1 LREIISNKDIN
12 SLQEFNSK
20 LQEASFFDHHDY
32 SKDFWLIDKNFSIYL
47 VDDEFPKIT
56 IDDIET
62 RYIKRVNYEVI
73 LNELNKY
80 ELEIFNRI
88 FD

>member
-1 LREIISNKDIN
+1 MHLALSNKDIN

-47 VDDEFPKIT
+47 
-56 IDDIET
+56 
-62 RYIKRVNYEVI
+62 
-73 LNELNKY
+73 
-80 ELEIFNRI
+80 
-88 FD
+88 